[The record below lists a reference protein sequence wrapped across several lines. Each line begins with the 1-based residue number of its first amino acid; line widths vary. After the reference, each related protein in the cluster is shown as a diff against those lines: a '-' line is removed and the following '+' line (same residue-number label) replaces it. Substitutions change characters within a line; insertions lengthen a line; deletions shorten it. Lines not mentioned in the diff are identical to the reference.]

1 MIGLCG
7 LCGSHGSRLND
18 TISCQTRS
26 RSVPDVVVLNSPNP
40 VGSLI
45 KCQRLPRG
53 FFWNSFFPVLV
64 CSMEEFARCD
74 GSYCDK

>member
-7 LCGSHGSRLND
+7 LCGARVYPGLVEEHPP

-40 VGSLI
+40 AGSLI
-45 KCQRLPRG
+45 KCQRLPRVCLDIVSFRRY
-53 FFWNSFFPVLV
+53 FF
-64 CSMEEFARCD
+64 
-74 GSYCDK
+74 G

>member
-7 LCGSHGSRLND
+7 LCGSCGSRLND

-40 VGSLI
+40 AGSLI
-45 KCQRLPRG
+45 KCQRLPRVCLDIVSFRRY
-53 FFWNSFFPVLV
+53 FF
-64 CSMEEFARCD
+64 
-74 GSYCDK
+74 G